1 MNKFFPRLLIT
12 LTVLFAVWFA
22 LSRVPFI
29 ETFGIQQL
37 GKATNENLGDA
48 IMTTVELQS
57 PVISSD
63 SAEVVMNEL
72 FRKLCEPN
80 RVNYAKYKVHICRS
94 SEVNAFAIPGDHIVV
109 YSGLIDFCDS
119 PEELMGV
126 LAHELAHAELGH
138 LKSKMW
144 KESVIAILSN
154 ATGGSVAAG
163 TIGEMVSKSFDR
175 QQEEEA
181 DKQGMAYLRTA
192 KINPIGFAALF
203 RKMDG
208 LESISLPDFMSTH
221 PDCISRAEAIERECA
236 QWENNFE
243 PLLSSAK
250 WRSLKK
256 AIS

>member
-1 MNKFFPRLLIT
+1 MNKFFPRFLIT

-57 PVISSD
+57 PVISND

-72 FRKLCEPN
+72 FYKLCEPN
-80 RVNYAKYKVHICRS
+80 RVNYAKYK
-94 SEVNAFAIPGDHIVV
+94 VNAFAIPGDHIVV

-138 LKSKMW
+138 LKSKIW
-144 KESVIAILSN
+144 KESIIAVLSN

-221 PDCISRAEAIERECA
+221 PDCISRAEAIERESA

-250 WRSLKK
+250 WHSLKK